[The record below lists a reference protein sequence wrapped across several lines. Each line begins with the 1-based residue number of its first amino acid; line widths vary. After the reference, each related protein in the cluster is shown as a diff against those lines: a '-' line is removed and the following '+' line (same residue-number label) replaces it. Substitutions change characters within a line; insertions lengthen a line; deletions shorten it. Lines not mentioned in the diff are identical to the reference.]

1 MNFEILIKAFITT
14 VIICI
19 PVWSCFTAMLS
30 ELEEPEND
38 EIQQDDKRISKTMRL
53 HTMRNAQEEDIANG
67 RRYMVKHPTFRDIA
81 KAKRENE
88 VDRRRDYQRI

>member
-14 VIICI
+14 VFICLPI
-19 PVWSCFTAMLS
+19 WACVASVLS
-30 ELEEPEND
+30 EVGKSDD

-53 HTMRNAQEEDIANG
+53 YTMRNAQTEDIAN
-67 RRYMVKHPTFRDIA
+67 RCRYMVKHPTFRDIA
-81 KAKRENE
+81 KAERENE